1 MVKYPGS
8 PVCTLFI
15 WVNGEQKAVSTGPFT
30 TFTHHVYFLSKI
42 PSCSAGSSATRGFAG
57 SYTWELKVNYDTEN
71 RLELRGTRTMLFNEL
86 FSASLQQH
94 PMTIGS
100 RILVFLY
107 IKHFSMVFLELAN
120 TCLLHPI
127 NYYLV
132 FGNALL
138 SHIPLTSENQDWP
151 IAYA

>member
-1 MVKYPGS
+1 M
-8 PVCTLFI
+8 
-15 WVNGEQKAVSTGPFT
+15 
-30 TFTHHVYFLSKI
+30 
-42 PSCSAGSSATRGFAG
+42 
-57 SYTWELKVNYDTEN
+57 NYDTEN

-138 SHIPLTSENQDWP
+138 SHIPLTSENQD
-151 IAYA
+151 